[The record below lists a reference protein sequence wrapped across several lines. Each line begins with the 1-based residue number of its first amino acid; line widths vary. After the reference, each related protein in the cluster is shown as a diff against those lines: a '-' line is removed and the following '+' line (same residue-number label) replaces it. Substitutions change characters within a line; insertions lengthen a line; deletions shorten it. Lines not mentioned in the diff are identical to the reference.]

1 MTTDRYQR
9 IDAAVRR
16 VLHRMQPATLER
28 RRLPDRPEDQNLE
41 GVMRGMRRDGASFA
55 LIAHEVMS
63 LGGVPV
69 THETIRSWWHEIEAR
84 EQGEGEQ

>member
-16 VLHRMQPATLER
+16 TLHRRQPATLDR
-28 RRLPDRPEDQNLE
+28 RGLPDQPEDQNLE
-41 GVMRGMRRDGASFA
+41 GVMRIMRLDGVSFA

-63 LGGVPV
+63 LSGIPV
-69 THETIRSWWHEIEAR
+69 THETIRAWWREIEAR
-84 EQGEGEQ
+84 EQVGGEQ